1 MLPCL
6 QVEPSDGATVTVFG
20 DTHGQL
26 HDVLHALRTL
36 GAPGPKR
43 LYVFN
48 GAAPALHPSQRPAMP
63 AAWQVAPASTMRRC
77 AHR

>member
-1 MLPCL
+1 MLPRL
-6 QVEPSDGATVTVFG
+6 QLEPSDGATVTVFG

-43 LYVFN
+43 RFIFN
-48 GAAPALHPSQRPAMP
+48 GAAHGPTSRPADT
-63 AAWQVAPASTMRRC
+63 AAPTMQRC
-77 AHR
+77 PHP